1 MVKLISNLGRIFI
14 VTISSP
20 VKVQDAEDEDMT
32 TFLLKSV
39 VVVMLVGV

>member
-1 MVKLISNLGRIFI
+1 M

-20 VKVQDAEDEDMT
+20 IKVQDVEDDDIT

-39 VVVMLVGV
+39 VVVILVGE